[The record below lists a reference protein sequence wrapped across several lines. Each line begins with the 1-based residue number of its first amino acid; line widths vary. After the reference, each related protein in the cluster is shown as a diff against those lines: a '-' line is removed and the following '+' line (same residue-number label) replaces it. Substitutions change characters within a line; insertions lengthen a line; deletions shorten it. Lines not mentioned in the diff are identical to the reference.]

1 MKSPFASLNWGVH
14 PPDSPYVFII
24 TNITTGSDGVEN
36 DEEYLHLHS
45 KSLKFYTSF
54 AGAFQAAFNQSASM
68 MGNRAEMWVEEGN
81 QSYYTSPES
90 IFDIQGF
97 YNEAPRTATVIFLT
111 DAAFVNSGWPLARDH
126 CYNIWNYLSS
136 LSNGLNTWEDFR
148 RLINQELTETQRDT
162 LNTASATVIETLPDM
177 NSYTLLEFSTEYKDD
192 YYLQES
198 RVTIQI
204 MPRNM
209 EGRA

>member
-24 TNITTGSDGVEN
+24 TNMTTGSDGVEN

-45 KSLKFYTSF
+45 NSLKFYTSF

-81 QSYYTSPES
+81 QSYYTSPQS

-97 YNEAPRTATVIFLT
+97 YNEAPRTATVTFLG
-111 DAAFVNSGWPLARDH
+111 NLAEYNIVEVAREH
-126 CYNIWNYLSS
+126 WYNIWNYLSS

-162 LNTASATVIETLPDM
+162 LNTESATVIETLPDM
-177 NSYTLLEFSTEYKDD
+177 NSYTLLEFSTKYKDD
-192 YYLQES
+192 YYRQES

>member
-1 MKSPFASLNWGVH
+1 M
-14 PPDSPYVFII
+14 
-24 TNITTGSDGVEN
+24 
-36 DEEYLHLHS
+36 
-45 KSLKFYTSF
+45 
-54 AGAFQAAFNQSASM
+54 
-68 MGNRAEMWVEEGN
+68 
-81 QSYYTSPES
+81 
-90 IFDIQGF
+90 
-97 YNEAPRTATVIFLT
+97 
-111 DAAFVNSGWPLARDH
+111 AREH

-162 LNTASATVIETLPDM
+162 LNTESATVIETLPDM
-177 NSYTLLEFSTEYKDD
+177 NSYTLLEFSTEYKDE